1 MKVVD
6 SRKGIALLAVL
17 VVTVLVTGIA
27 YAMLACATSEH
38 VAAEVTTERTQALY
52 VAQAGIERAIKDIGG
67 VSQRATMDAPF
78 AVVDAMQGTLY
89 QEEKLASGGRTLGRY
104 TVEIVQVINR
114 DRFTRDVRM
123 ESTGMVEVAGGDQV
137 VRRIEAVVEFSLG
150 RSHVFDYVYFIN
162 NWGWYFG
169 NTIIANGNVRSNA
182 QFDGGLNRAAVNG
195 MPRFDGLDGTD
206 LGESQDAGGLFAG
219 WNIVR
224 TQHMRGMVSEQ
235 YTQEDVDSGDATAD
249 QIGEYKNQH
258 AFAGVI
264 PMPDLTDLSLYE
276 EMAGSHDSSITVD
289 GVTVCDGVM
298 GDDPGEQTNLYLYGT
313 DEAPIVINGP
323 VVVRGNVAIYGKV
336 AGQGSIYAQGNV
348 YIPGNITYVDPLTP
362 LPEEQTEGSMA
373 AWIAENGSKPALGL
387 FAREHVVAG
396 DYGDNSWRNYVSRW
410 VDDYRNESDEDS
422 GEDQLPNT
430 RAGRDGIMGTE
441 DDDILEG
448 DGVFTIEHYT
458 QDDYERG
465 IIPYEMIGGPIPGT
479 GEDIDGDGVY
489 DPRTE
494 MSEFYLSDT
503 NLQSSDWGGN
513 LPQGGV
519 DYLSVT
525 TDTITQ
531 IDAAIYT
538 NHAIAMLTRARARD
552 MVFNGCIVSR
562 NEAII
567 YGTDRLVMNY
577 DPRLLNASENFS
589 LFLPRAWDSPSVVY
603 WNSN

>member
-1 MKVVD
+1 MRAID
-6 SRKGIALLAVL
+6 SRRGTALLAAL
-17 VVTVLVTGIA
+17 LVTVLVTGIA
-27 YAMLACATSEH
+27 YAMLVSATSEQS
-38 VAAEVTTERTQALY
+38 AAIVMKEQTQALY
-52 VAQAGIERAIKDIGG
+52 VAQAGIERAIKDIIG
-67 VSQRATMDAPF
+67 VSDKAELDAPF
-78 AVVDAMQGTLY
+78 EVLDTMQGTLY
-89 QEEKLASGGRTLGRY
+89 QEAGLVAGGRPVGRY
-104 TVEIVQVINR
+104 TVEILEVINR
-114 DRFTRDVRM
+114 GRFTREVRM
-123 ESTGMVEVAGGDQV
+123 ESTGMVELARGEEVG
-137 VRRIEAVVEFSLG
+137 RRIEAVVRFALG

-373 AWIAENGSKPALGL
+373 AWIA
-387 FAREHVVAG
+387 R
-396 DYGDNSWRNYVSRW
+396 
-410 VDDYRNESDEDS
+410 
-422 GEDQLPNT
+422 
-430 RAGRDGIMGTE
+430 
-441 DDDILEG
+441 
-448 DGVFTIEHYT
+448 HYLNPCV
-458 QDDYERG
+458 E
-465 IIPYEMIGGPIPGT
+465 
-479 GEDIDGDGVY
+479 
-489 DPRTE
+489 
-494 MSEFYLSDT
+494 
-503 NLQSSDWGGN
+503 
-513 LPQGGV
+513 
-519 DYLSVT
+519 
-525 TDTITQ
+525 
-531 IDAAIYT
+531 
-538 NHAIAMLTRARARD
+538 
-552 MVFNGCIVSR
+552 
-562 NEAII
+562 EAIR
-567 YGTDRLVMNY
+567 GAAL
-577 DPRLLNASENFS
+577 SG
-589 LFLPRAWDSPSVVY
+589 SPPGVV
-603 WNSN
+603 SAKLG